1 MVLYNDPLDRVYQ
14 YLFIA
19 AFFLLPLTVSGNNIV
34 IWIAVILW
42 LVTGNYREK
51 IKKIWEN
58 KLAKA
63 SIAFFC
69 IHLVALIWTED
80 ISWGLEITRKMLPF
94 LFVLPIFLTLVKK
107 ENFKFYI
114 ASFLLAIS
122 ISEGISYLIW
132 FEIIEPFKYASQN
145 NPTALMSHI
154 SYNPFLAF
162 AIYLVLNRLLSKEKI
177 SQFERAIYTFFTLT
191 MTVNMFITGGRA
203 GQVMFFAAILILAF
217 QNFRNSQV
225 KATIISLLLIICIS
239 SLAYSSSP
247 LFKNRVD
254 SAVENIV
261 DYKSNRD
268 TSIGQRITFFVNSY
282 EIFKSSPIIGIGT
295 GDFPNEYLKVNQ
307 VNSPEVR
314 TTVQPHNMYMLVLT
328 QLGLVGLLSLMWIFY
343 TQYKIANSTPNKI
356 IGNIGI
362 ALPLFFLLIMWSDS
376 YLLGH
381 YTSNLFILF
390 SSIIYSQN

>member
-19 AFFLLPLTVSGNNIV
+19 AFFFLPLTVSANNLA
-34 IWIAVILW
+34 IWTAVILW

-51 IKKIWEN
+51 IKKIKEN
-58 KLAKA
+58 NLAKA

-69 IHLVALIWTED
+69 IHLLALIWTED

-107 ENFKFYI
+107 ENFKFYV

-132 FEIIEPFKYASQN
+132 FEIIDPFKYASQN

-203 GQVMFFAAILILAF
+203 GQVMFFAAIFILAF

-225 KATIISLLLIICIS
+225 KATIISLLLIISIT
-239 SLAYSSSP
+239 SLAYTTSP

-261 DYKSNRD
+261 DYKTNRD
-268 TSIGQRITFFVNSY
+268 TSVGQRITFFVNSY

-295 GDFPNEYLKVNQ
+295 GDFPTEYQKVNQ
-307 VNSPEVR
+307 ENSPDVR

-328 QLGLVGLLSLMWIFY
+328 QLGLIGLISLLWIFY
-343 TQYKIANSTPNKI
+343 TQYKIAISTPNKI

-362 ALPLFFLLIMWSDS
+362 ALPLFFLIIMWSDS